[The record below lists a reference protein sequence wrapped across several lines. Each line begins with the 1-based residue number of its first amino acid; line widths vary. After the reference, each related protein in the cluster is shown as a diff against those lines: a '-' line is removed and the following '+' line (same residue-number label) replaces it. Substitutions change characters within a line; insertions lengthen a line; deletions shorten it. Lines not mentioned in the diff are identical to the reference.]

1 MLPTGT
7 YITLLYLVFPSQ
19 DIHELLGKALHCL
32 EYDGGTFDDYVF
44 ISYNKTRSR
53 SLISYRESH
62 DLITLITELWIVIG
76 GRR

>member
-32 EYDGGTFDDYVF
+32 EYDGGTFDDQCVR
-44 ISYNKTRSR
+44 I
-53 SLISYRESH
+53 L
-62 DLITLITELWIVIG
+62 
-76 GRR
+76 